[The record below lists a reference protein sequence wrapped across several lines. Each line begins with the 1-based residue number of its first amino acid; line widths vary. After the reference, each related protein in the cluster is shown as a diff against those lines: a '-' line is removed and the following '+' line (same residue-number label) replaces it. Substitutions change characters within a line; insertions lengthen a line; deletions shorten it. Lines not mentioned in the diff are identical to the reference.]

1 MGNSGIGDL
10 PFLPT
15 ANYPCGGN
23 PLKISAR
30 VVSAGMA
37 LICAGARPWARD
49 LGDACAC
56 PSWARAMARKDVAL
70 AMALIVAASSSQK
83 VVLLQCAKELYRWND
98 KDLKKLAN
106 MVTCISE

>member
-1 MGNSGIGDL
+1 MWWQSLENIGKS
-10 PFLPT
+10 
-15 ANYPCGGN
+15 C
-23 PLKISAR
+23 SA
-30 VVSAGMA
+30 VMA

>member
-1 MGNSGIGDL
+1 M
-10 PFLPT
+10 
-15 ANYPCGGN
+15 
-23 PLKISAR
+23 
-30 VVSAGMA
+30 MA
-37 LICAGARPWARD
+37 LICAGARPWMQD

-56 PSWARAMARKDVAL
+56 PSWARAMARNDVAL

-83 VVLLQCAKELYRWND
+83 VLLLQCAKELYRWND